1 MPSNYKFTENGV
13 VRNFDDIFV
22 TRDSFDSTSVGGP
35 GNFTVSGQDIE
46 DYFIDDQSVID
57 NFIGDT
63 LWAWGNGANGQNG
76 TNNTSTVY
84 TPVTTFLGG
93 TNWKQ
98 VSVVTHTAAIKTD
111 GTLWTWGRNTYG
123 QLGINNATTKN
134 TPVTTFLGGTNW
146 KQVSCGG
153 RTTTMGFTAAIK
165 TDGTLWTW
173 GRNSYGTLGINNTTN
188 KLTPVTTFLGGTNWR
203 QVSCGLGHVAAIKT
217 DGTLWT
223 WGRNAY
229 GQLGIGVAGT
239 STNRTTPV
247 QIGTATNWKD
257 ISCGREHTLA
267 VKTDGTLWVWGRNN
281 TRQLGL
287 GSGVTANQNAPQQ
300 LGTAKTWK
308 KVSGGVD
315 HSAAIKTDGTLWLW
329 GGGGNGELGNFY
341 TTTNPAR
348 STPVTTFL
356 GGTNWKQVE
365 LGYRFSAAIKTD
377 GTLWTWGSQSLGSG
391 NLGINVS
398 GGSRSSP
405 VTTFAGGNNWKQVA
419 AGEYTTV
426 AVKSGINIDLS

>member
-1 MPSNYKFTENGV
+1 
-13 VRNFDDIFV
+13 
-22 TRDSFDSTSVGGP
+22 
-35 GNFTVSGQDIE
+35 
-46 DYFIDDQSVID
+46 
-57 NFIGDT
+57 
-63 LWAWGNGANGQNG
+63 
-76 TNNTSTVY
+76 
-84 TPVTTFLGG
+84 
-93 TNWKQ
+93 
-98 VSVVTHTAAIKTD
+98 
-111 GTLWTWGRNTYG
+111 
-123 QLGINNATTKN
+123 
-134 TPVTTFLGGTNW
+134 
-146 KQVSCGG
+146 
-153 RTTTMGFTAAIK
+153 MGFTAAIK

-247 QIGTATNWKD
+247 KIGTATNWKD